1 MAEKKELKQSTG
13 VGFVQ
18 GILKEKNLK
27 IDEER
32 VKKNNPKIKG
42 AIVKNENSNPAVT
55 LEVNGNI
62 VELDI
67 FPTYRDYESDGKI
80 VANSSFTTLK
90 NLMETPIGTRIAFK
104 VSLNENGYAGK
115 DKSTNEI
122 KFYSSPKLMIN
133 AIHSTLV
140 EEDCADIKVSG
151 IIGNIKDEIDSNEMP
166 TGRKIIDFYCLKNN
180 TEAGMLLTPFK
191 FIANPDMAEIDGYY
205 SKGDSCFIDVEVT
218 SRTVG
223 AKATETEGRLGN
235 RKSNVK
241 GGYTVQEFCVFG
253 GDPALDEENA
263 YYIPIEEI
271 KGLREA
277 RKVYESALI
286 EKKKSEESSSASN
299 SKSGGLGNRATNA
312 TVDVT
317 ADADIDDPFA

>member
-1 MAEKKELKQSTG
+1 MTEKKELKQSTG

-18 GILKEKNLK
+18 GILKEKNLRL
-27 IDEER
+27 DPEM
-32 VKKNNPKIKG
+32 VKKSNPKIKG
-42 AIVKNENSNPAVT
+42 AIIKNEFSNPAVT
-55 LEVNGNI
+55 VNVNGNI

-67 FPTYRDYESDGKI
+67 YPTYKDYEKDGEI
-80 VANSSFTTLK
+80 VSNASFTALK
-90 NLMETPIGTRIAFK
+90 NLMETPIGTKVAFK
-104 VSLNENGYAGK
+104 VSLTENAYASK
-115 DKSTNEI
+115 DRSTDEI
-122 KFYSSPKLMIN
+122 KFHSVPKLMIN
-133 AIHSTLV
+133 AMHSNLV

-151 IIGNIKDEIDSNEMP
+151 VIGNIKDEIDSNEMP
-166 TGRKIIDFYCLKNN
+166 TGRKIVDFYCLKNN
-180 TEAGMLLTPFK
+180 AEAGMLLTPFK

-218 SRTVG
+218 SRAVG
-223 AKATETEGRLGN
+223 AKATQAENRLGN
-235 RKSNVK
+235 RQSNVK

-286 EKKKSEESSSASN
+286 EKKKSEESTSASN
-299 SKSGGLGNRATNA
+299 TKSGGLGNRATNA